1 MTTIMKKYKI
11 EIFTYS
17 DNGNES
23 FLDSKQQFFF
33 NDLKLALKKLKE
45 LKDSSYNP
53 VHGIVIY
60 DNFTV
65 VKKHYIYKK
74 WYF

>member
-45 LKDSSYNP
+45 LKDSSYEVDDTLP
-53 VHGIVIY
+53 
-60 DNFTV
+60 F
-65 VKKHYIYKK
+65 
-74 WYF
+74 

>member
-1 MTTIMKKYKI
+1 MKYKI

-23 FLDSKQQFFF
+23 FLDSKQEFFF

-45 LKDSSYNP
+45 LKDSSYHPDN
-53 VHGIVIY
+53 GIVIY

-65 VKKHYIYKK
+65 NKKHYIYKK
-74 WYF
+74 WYFYELM